1 MWEIKLCIFQWNKRD
16 FMDLCFNISDIP
28 ELDLRNYWWI
38 TGIFDISQMESV
50 IKALKSY
57 SLAKLHK
64 YNTNGNI
71 EIAEYIDIV
80 QVDDM

>member
-1 MWEIKLCIFQWNKRD
+1 MNIFDVRNKVVYFSVKQSD

-50 IKALKSY
+50 IKALKS
-57 SLAKLHK
+57 
-64 YNTNGNI
+64 
-71 EIAEYIDIV
+71 
-80 QVDDM
+80 